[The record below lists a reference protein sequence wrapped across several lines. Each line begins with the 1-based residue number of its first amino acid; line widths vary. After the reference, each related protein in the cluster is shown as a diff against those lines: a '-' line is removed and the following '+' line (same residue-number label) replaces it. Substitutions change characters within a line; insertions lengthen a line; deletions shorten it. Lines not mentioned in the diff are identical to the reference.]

1 MKFNLLQNLGVVT
14 EEVNA
19 DSSSDES
26 DDADFCTIPIK
37 PDWREIENPEEFH
50 RLETMTFLK
59 WKKQLNKLQNKYPNL
74 PPFEKNLDFWR
85 QLWKIV
91 ELSHVVVQVKISE
104 EMKAYVTFT
113 ISANKV
119 RSRNCNLVE
128 SAHFPITHS
137 DYFFSIQVVDAR
149 DPLFYYSHD
158 LSEYVKSISR
168 SCKNNV
174 LLLNKADFLS
184 ADQRRMWAKYF
195 KVCALL
201 YFVL

>member
-113 ISANKV
+113 ISANKI
-119 RSRNCNLVE
+119 S
-128 SAHFPITHS
+128 T
-137 DYFFSIQVVDAR
+137 
-149 DPLFYYSHD
+149 
-158 LSEYVKSISR
+158 LSY
-168 SCKNNV
+168 NT
-174 LLLNKADFLS
+174 L
-184 ADQRRMWAKYF
+184 
-195 KVCALL
+195 
-201 YFVL
+201 